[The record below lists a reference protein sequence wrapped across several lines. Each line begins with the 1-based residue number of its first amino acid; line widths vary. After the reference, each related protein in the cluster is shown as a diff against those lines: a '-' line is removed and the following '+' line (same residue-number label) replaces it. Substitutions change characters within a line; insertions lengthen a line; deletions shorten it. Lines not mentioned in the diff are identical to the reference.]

1 MDPSYILTITA
12 PPGLCLAPDNDNN
25 AVALAQFLDE
35 ALAVS
40 PRRGTIKFI
49 PLDLSCLAVGG
60 RTLLGVFVEQVEADR
75 AARELLGVAEQETR
89 GRSRRRSLSSLKGL
103 GLRRSRSRS
112 GRGAPIVDRERGK
125 DKEEGDEEDKE
136 GSGEGADDGSGSG
149 SGNTDRKSK
158 GKSIKSIKSVFFGQ
172 GGGSS

>member
-12 PPGLCLAPDNDNN
+12 PPDLCFAPDNDNN

-40 PRRGTIKFI
+40 PRRGTIKFV
-49 PLDLSCLAVGG
+49 PLDLTCIAVGG
-60 RTLLGVFVEQVEADR
+60 RTLLGVFLEQVEAER
-75 AARELLGVAEQETR
+75 AARNLLAAAEQETR

-112 GRGAPIVDRERGK
+112 GRGAPIVDREEN
-125 DKEEGDEEDKE
+125 KEEGDEEDKE

-172 GGGSS
+172 GGCSS